1 MQCITSDK
9 FDRKGRRVKRSGE
22 GEIMVIIACVRHQL
36 SVMGMRTQ
44 YALGP
49 HNQTKLKALE
59 RKSSKRQPRQGTS
72 QT

>member
-44 YALGP
+44 YAAGLDR
-49 HNQTKLKALE
+49 QVMLKGNPLRVRVRE
-59 RKSSKRQPRQGTS
+59 RF
-72 QT
+72 